1 MPCSRDVCLGQG
13 GTKDLKKHEQTNL
26 HIKSQHGFS
35 GIRPLHSY
43 FGPIRKESVIMAE
56 IKFGYFRTAFTFTT
70 SRSLQ
75 STISIYVP

>member
-26 HIKSQHGFS
+26 HIQVFS
-35 GIRPLHSY
+35 GIRH
-43 FGPIRKESVIMAE
+43 FGTIRKELMIMTE
-56 IKFGYFRTAFTFTT
+56 NFLEEHHLPLYT

-75 STISIYVP
+75 SIISILCFLILL